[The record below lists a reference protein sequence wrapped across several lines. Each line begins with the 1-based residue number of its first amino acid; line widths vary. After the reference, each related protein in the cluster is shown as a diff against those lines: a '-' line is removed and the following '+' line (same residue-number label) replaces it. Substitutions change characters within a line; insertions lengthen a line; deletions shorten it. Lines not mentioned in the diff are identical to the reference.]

1 MDLTWAGGSG
11 NQGPFLPISSIYSTT
26 LINPMTYIPP
36 NTVPGFVASEGL
48 DGHGLHLRITSADWG
63 RLESLATV
71 QCIDQPRLILR
82 RGEVNSDLF
91 VLLAGHAQ
99 MLVDD
104 RTDVVDRF
112 AAGEFIGEM
121 GFLDGIPSAVKV
133 VAETGAQ
140 LARLDG
146 QRLRQLLAE
155 DPPLSERL
163 HRDLACQLARRLRR
177 TIGIAREVSTV
188 PISPLPPTVAPIRM
202 DQFCFRQLWGEADV
216 EDALALLHDVYVEEQ
231 GWRPLHFNPSRVR
244 VEERAGRRLLV
255 DRHVQVAHWF
265 GAFVGEEL
273 VGCFRVLPYPHHEL
287 RHYLDVPPF
296 LNRSYASEL
305 NRLALRPAW
314 RQHQMVL
321 PMLLQVAF
329 EHALGLS
336 LVVYVTA
343 PRPEPAGL
351 FSRMGMKSGIV
362 PPFRYNITEGEP
374 VELLYFDA
382 TSDDPSSTPLYKV
395 ANRMRERNRTWRPT
409 ATDTGQA

>member
-1 MDLTWAGGSG
+1 M
-11 NQGPFLPISSIYSTT
+11 NQGYQSLFRGIHPPT
-26 LINPMTYIPP
+26 LINSVPHPLPITL
-36 NTVPGFVASEGL
+36 PGFVASEGSN
-48 DGHGLHLRITSADWG
+48 DHGLQMRITSADWG
-63 RLESLATV
+63 RLLCVATV
-71 QCIDQPRLILR
+71 ERIEQPRLILR
-82 RGEVNSDLF
+82 RGEVNTDLF
-91 VLLAGHAQ
+91 VLLDGHAQ
-99 MLVDD
+99 MLVDE

-146 QRLRQLLAE
+146 QRLRQLLA
-155 DPPLSERL
+155 DDTLLSERL
-163 HRDLACQLARRLRR
+163 HRDLARQLARRLRR
-177 TIGIAREVSTV
+177 TIGIAREVGTVPVSPPPSTV
-188 PISPLPPTVAPIRM
+188 EPIRI
-202 DQFCFRQLWGEADV
+202 DQYCFRQLWGEAEV

-244 VEERAGRRLLV
+244 VEQRDGRRLLV
-255 DRHVQVAHWF
+255 DRHVKEAHWF
-265 GAFVGEEL
+265 GAFVEEEL
-273 VGCFRVLPYPHHEL
+273 VGCFRVLPYPYHEL

-314 RQHQMVL
+314 RQHQIVL

-329 EHALGLS
+329 EHALRLS

-343 PRPEPAGL
+343 PQPEPAGL
-351 FSRMGMKSGIV
+351 FARMGMKSGVV
-362 PPFRYNITEGEP
+362 PPFRYNTTEGEP

-382 TSDDPSSTPLYKV
+382 TSDDPSSTQLYKV
-395 ANRMRERNRTWRPT
+395 ANRMRKRNRLRRPT
-409 ATDTGQA
+409 ETVTGND